1 MKKLYNFFLLRYRY
15 NDFAKLSQARLT
27 LNFCLVTA
35 VFSIIYL
42 VTANLIDFHTSKK
55 VMLIMSIAFFGLAFL
70 LRTSV
75 TLNFIA
81 FLYLSISYVATD
93 ILVFNSG
100 NIYSSILP
108 WLSIIPLSA
117 NLLINRKAA
126 YFWLSVS
133 FVTVFVFAYIQ
144 DTPSDVAVQYDKN
157 VEIWFYAIVYNG
169 LIAIILVLSM
179 IFQKAKDKVLTA
191 LEEKNDFI
199 SSINYELKSKNDEI
213 LSQNEALLQQKE
225 EILAQREFIEI
236 KNKELLVVQD
246 ELNSLVDKLSITQ
259 NALSSREAENRGI
272 LEALYHTELLVGEL
286 DLEGRFTKVSQEA
299 FKFLG
304 ISEEEMIGVEFKEL
318 IKEMKLPS
326 QVGINV
332 DEIWQKLIGGENS
345 SHESM
350 FRANDNDLWL
360 KENFFPILNQ
370 KGEPIKIMVV
380 AQDISKIKNQQNEI
394 EILNTDLKENIWKIE
409 KQNELLLSQRKEIET
424 INNELKKSNEEI
436 RNINLNLENH
446 VNERTQHLEIQNKQ
460 LSEYAYINA
469 HLLRGPLCSILG
481 LVHLMESGKSQDVN
495 SLIFHMKK
503 SSQELREVVDKI
515 SKAIEKGTHFD
526 RDLIFKN

>member
-35 VFSIIYL
+35 LFSILYL
-42 VTANLIDFHTSKK
+42 VTANLIDFNASQK
-55 VMLIMSIAFFGLAFL
+55 VMLIISIAFIGLAFL

-75 TLNFIA
+75 TLNFIS

-126 YFWLSVS
+126 YFWLGICVT
-133 FVTVFVFAYIQ
+133 TVFVFAYIQ
-144 DTPSDVAVQYDKN
+144 DTPSDVVVQYDKN
-157 VEIWFYAIVYNG
+157 AEIWFYAIVYNG

-179 IFQKAKDKVLTA
+179 IFQKAKDNVLTA

-225 EILAQREFIEI
+225 EIIAQREFIEI

-246 ELNSLVDKLSITQ
+246 ELNSLIDKLTITQ
-259 NALSSREAENRGI
+259 NALSSREAENRSI

-286 DLEGRFTKVSQEA
+286 DVEGRFIKISQEA
-299 FKFLG
+299 VKFLQM
-304 ISEEEMIGVEFKEL
+304 SEEEILGKTFKE
-318 IKEMKLPS
+318 IGGKMKLS
-326 QVGINV
+326 IQSNINQ
-332 DEIWQKLIGGENS
+332 DEMWQDVVAGKNS
-345 SHESM
+345 SHEALLHINNNE
-350 FRANDNDLWL
+350 FWL
-360 KENFFPILNQ
+360 KENFFSIVNQ
-370 KGEPIKIMVV
+370 KGKPTKVMIV
-380 AQDISKIKNQQNEI
+380 AQDISTIKNQQNEI
-394 EILNTDLKENIWKIE
+394 EALNTDLKENIWKIE
-409 KQNELLLSQRKEIET
+409 KQNGLLLSQRKEIET

-446 VNERTQHLEIQNKQ
+446 VKERTQNLEVQNKQ

-481 LVHLMESGKSQDVN
+481 LVHLLEHSKTNDVN

-503 SSQELREVVDKI
+503 SSQELQEVVDKI